1 MRTVLTIDHGK
12 IRSGTLDD
20 LKRRTCT
27 WVHYWEPTTDEL
39 AEAASHINL
48 GTEEFQELLAPT
60 QRPTLR
66 DTTNFSIVIVR
77 SPRKDKEFL
86 TKPVVLAVSK
96 MKNDL
101 ISITPYHSRSIERIV
116 TLPEARRTAIFAQGA
131 TALLFTILDEIT
143 ASYFSVLERMDD
155 EIDRVERNIRST
167 NGSEAKTM
175 ETIYRLKKTLIYF
188 HKALVGNREVVAGIE
203 KAYAQFLDPKLL
215 SKFRTLHDQLVQ
227 LVELDATY
235 RDILTSTLE
244 VHLSVVSN
252 AVNVTMKRVTSWGAI
267 ILIPSLIAS
276 IFGMNFDLIPIAHA
290 RYGFYGAIAMMVIAT
305 AGLYAY
311 FKRKDWI

>member
-1 MRTVLTIDHGK
+1 VRTVLTIDQGK
-12 IRSGTLDD
+12 IREGTLGD

-27 WVHYWEPTTDEL
+27 WVHYWEPGTDEL
-39 AEAASHINL
+39 AEAASHVGVAVDEL
-48 GTEEFQELLAPT
+48 QELLAPA

-66 DTTNFSIVIVR
+66 DTTNFSVVVVR
-77 SPRKDKEFL
+77 SPRKDKEFF

-96 MKNDL
+96 AKNDL
-101 ISITPYHSRSIERIV
+101 VSLTPYHSRSIERIAA
-116 TLPEARRTAIFAQGA
+116 LPDVRRAAIFAEGA
-131 TALLFTILDEIT
+131 TSLLFTMLDEIT
-143 ASYFSVLERMDD
+143 ASYFNVFERMD
-155 EIDRVERNIRST
+155 EQIDRVERNIRST
-167 NGSEAKTM
+167 NGNESHTM

-188 HKALVGNREVVAGIE
+188 HKALIGNREVVAGIE
-203 KAYAQFLDPKLL
+203 KAYAQFVDPKLL

-244 VHLSVVSN
+244 VHLSVISN

-276 IFGMNFDLIPIAHA
+276 VFGMNFDVIPIAHA
-290 RYGFYGAIAMMVIAT
+290 RFGFYGAIAVMVVAT